1 MSGKIFTSRNRDV
14 PLSVQVCYSACFDIY
29 SWALLITLG
38 RVKKREIKKKPKYQV
53 YMVDSYQSTRERV
66 SGAGLAPPDLNRLI
80 LFRFSSDKSR
90 PLHVKYIITNKIDYA
105 FKNLKTAEICS
116 IGVSSI
122 VWIDLLL
129 WKFVSY
135 DLQYRFPKKC
145 TNYSIRISIFF
156 FN

>member
-1 MSGKIFTSRNRDV
+1 M
-14 PLSVQVCYSACFDIY
+14 
-29 SWALLITLG
+29 ITLG

-122 VWIDLLL
+122 VWIYCYESSCRTICNIDFLKNVRIIQFEYRYFFLISKCKSYFLLVCQL
-129 WKFVSY
+129 KIGNSSK
-135 DLQYRFPKKC
+135 QRSEK
-145 TNYSIRISIFF
+145 
-156 FN
+156 